1 MSLQGAVLLKIG
13 SELSLPVLV
22 TLGIMSL
29 IVGLIGGL
37 VGIALGV
44 IRMPIMTFLGVSPLI
59 AASTNLAV
67 SFVSSVAGSWP
78 AVLQNRVVVRVVLI
92 TGLPAIGGA
101 FVGGRYAEHFPLWLL
116 LMLVS
121 LLLVWSSLS
130 MIFRAR
136 AEMTGRVSGILS
148 TNSGR
153 GEMTPKTA
161 TREGFLGLAIGVL
174 GGVVGTPLGVIRLPA
189 LIQVLKMDPRLAIG
203 TNLVITVL
211 TGAFGFAGHIVAGRL
226 DILLLM
232 VVGIPGSV
240 GMYVGSRFTDRFDA
254 TRLRLIVGVNLLLM
268 APFVFADAITRI
280 GD

>member
-1 MSLQGAVLLKIG
+1 
-13 SELSLPVLV
+13 
-22 TLGIMSL
+22 
-29 IVGLIGGL
+29 
-37 VGIALGV
+37 
-44 IRMPIMTFLGVSPLI
+44 
-59 AASTNLAV
+59 
-67 SFVSSVAGSWP
+67 
-78 AVLQNRVVVRVVLI
+78 
-92 TGLPAIGGA
+92 
-101 FVGGRYAEHFPLWLL
+101 
-116 LMLVS
+116 
-121 LLLVWSSLS
+121 
-130 MIFRAR
+130 
-136 AEMTGRVSGILS
+136 
-148 TNSGR
+148 
-153 GEMTPKTA
+153 MTPKTA